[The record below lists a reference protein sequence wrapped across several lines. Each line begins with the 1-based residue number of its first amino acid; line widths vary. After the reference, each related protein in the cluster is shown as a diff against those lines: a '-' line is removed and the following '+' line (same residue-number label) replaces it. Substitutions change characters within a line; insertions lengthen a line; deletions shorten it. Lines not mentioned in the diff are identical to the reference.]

1 MEILNAFK
9 SEVKALFS
17 MSFADIPHSRQHSRG
32 AARVK
37 AHDRFAAHKT
47 RPILTP
53 GPYRALRLGTRDVDP
68 PLSGLG
74 RRWVLRE

>member
-1 MEILNAFK
+1 MSSEILNAFK

-17 MSFADIPHSRQHSRG
+17 MNFADIPHSRQHSRG

-47 RPILTP
+47 RP
-53 GPYRALRLGTRDVDP
+53 
-68 PLSGLG
+68 
-74 RRWVLRE
+74 